1 MKTNGRISRNP
12 TETRRKLVEAA
23 IRLVLCQ
30 GYAATTV
37 DEICDEA
44 GVTKGSFFHHFDSKE
59 AIGQAALDAWGDIGT
74 AIYSPSWSDS
84 SLDPLEQLYKHL
96 DIMSEIAVRPGDSTS
111 CVVGMMSQE
120 MSAMHPGFREVCRG
134 HLNTW
139 NERVTKMLADAKKI
153 HPPKVD
159 FDPESVAWML
169 NSLWQGS
176 MLVAKTRKSP
186 EMIVSNIEQGRAY
199 IDHLF
204 GRNSED
210 ATQSLAGKEESSL
223 SGPETPAAKPYQVT

>member
-1 MKTNGRISRNP
+1 MNIIGRANRNP
-12 TETRRKLVEAA
+12 AETRRKLVEAA
-23 IRLVLCQ
+23 IGLVLRQ

-37 DEICDEA
+37 DQICGEA

-59 AIGQAALDAWGDIGT
+59 AIGEAALNAWGDFGT
-74 AIYSPSWSDS
+74 AVYSPSWSDPA
-84 SLDPLEQLYKHL
+84 LDPLEQLYKHL
-96 DIMSEIAVRPGDSTS
+96 DIMAEIALRPGDSTS

-120 MSAMHPGFREVCRG
+120 MSGMHPRFREVCEG
-134 HLNTW
+134 HLITW
-139 NERVTKMLADAKKI
+139 TERVAKMLADAKKV

-186 EMIVSNIEQGRAY
+186 EMIVSNVEQGRAY
-199 IDHLF
+199 VNYLF
-204 GRNSED
+204 GRTNAGGSPSPAPRENS
-210 ATQSLAGKEESSL
+210 
-223 SGPETPAAKPYQVT
+223 SGAPDTPAAKLYQVT